1 MVRQVFTE
9 QNIMNDTST
18 NSAFIF
24 NRFHILRDQSLI
36 NIIISRKQ
44 LNNISDTSQSGY
56 AGRMRLRP
64 CLYDPCQVRRISL
77 Q

>member
-44 LNNISDTSQSGY
+44 LNISRPISQSGY

-64 CLYDPCQVRRISL
+64 CLYHPCQVRRISL